1 MPLIKHNYIHA
12 SNYTKHLGKILG
24 QEIVDDSQVN
34 NQVIQEP
41 VMRGMSEEE
50 YQQRY
55 AELVQRANTEGQTIK
70 DAAEQEARRIIDE
83 AKNQAARILE
93 EERGKGFE
101 MGRSEAF
108 KQLAEHIKEAQ
119 QVVEQ
124 AKKQRNAIIKAA
136 VPEILKLSM
145 KVAAQVIKTELTTN
159 QEIVMTILRD
169 AIEKISDNEQ
179 VVIKVSQHDLQH
191 VRNNRDLIIDLVEAK
206 NLSIVADKHVND
218 GGCVIETKLG
228 YIDAKISTKLEMIEN
243 ALLSIYEEDK
253 VKRETLLKEAIERG
267 EVADPSRDEDLEEL
281 ISAAQQAEQNPENNG
296 DPVNTSNTENPSP
309 AETAL

>member
-1 MPLIKHNYIHA
+1 MPLIKHDHIQA
-12 SNYTKHLGKILG
+12 STQTKHLGKLLG
-24 QEIVDDSQVN
+24 QEIVAEESF
-34 NQVIQEP
+34 IEP
-41 VMRGMSEEE
+41 GHEPARGLSEAE
-50 YQQRY
+50 YQQQLND
-55 AELVQRANTEGQTIK
+55 LVQRAQVEGQSIK
-70 DAAEQEARRIIDE
+70 STAEQEARRIID
-83 AKNQAARILE
+83 AARSEAAQILE

-101 MGRSEAF
+101 LGRAEAF
-108 KQLAEHIKEAQ
+108 KQLAENIKEAQ
-119 QVVEQ
+119 QVIEQ
-124 AKKQRNAIIKAA
+124 AKQQRNAIIKAA

-145 KVAAQVIKTELTTN
+145 KVSAQVIKTELTSN
-159 QEIVMTILRD
+159 QDIVMTILRD

-228 YIDAKISTKLEMIEN
+228 YIDAKVSTKLEMIEN

-267 EVADPSRDEDLEEL
+267 EVADPSRDEDLEEMV
-281 ISAAQQAEQNPENNG
+281 AAAEQAEQIQPIQPEAAPP
-296 DPVNTSNTENPSP
+296 DTV
-309 AETAL
+309 L

>member
-1 MPLIKHNYIHA
+1 MTRLELRRK
-12 SNYTKHLGKILG
+12 KIL
-24 QEIVDDSQVN
+24 D
-34 NQVIQEP
+34 
-41 VMRGMSEEE
+41 
-50 YQQRY
+50 
-55 AELVQRANTEGQTIK
+55 
-70 DAAEQEARRIIDE
+70 
-83 AKNQAARILE
+83 

-101 MGRSEAF
+101 MGRNEAF
-108 KQLAEHIKEAQ
+108 KQLAEHIHEAQ

-124 AKKQRNAIIKAA
+124 AKQQRNGIIKSA

-145 KVAAQVIKTELTTN
+145 KVAAQVVKAELTSN
-159 QEIVMTILRD
+159 QDVVMTILRD

-228 YIDAKISTKLEMIEN
+228 YIDAKVSTKLEMIEN

-253 VKRETLLKEAIERG
+253 VKRETLIKEAIERG
-267 EVADPSRDEDLEEL
+267 EVTDPSRDEDLEEL
-281 ISAAQQAEQNPENNG
+281 VAAANNAEL
-296 DPVNTSNTENPSP
+296 P
-309 AETAL
+309 AESAPEPEKTEQPPVVPPESL